1 MVSFDGLPTG
11 IATWQ
16 DYLDLRD
23 RIRNAGLEVP
33 AWCSQTHWNSIDN
46 YERKYMLRRI
56 AEDTGLISDK
66 PKTGSENA
74 W

>member
-1 MVSFDGLPTG
+1 MV
-11 IATWQ
+11 TWQ

-23 RIRNAGLEVP
+23 RIRDAGLEMP
-33 AWCSQTHWNSIDN
+33 PWHSNAHWNGLDQ
-46 YERKYMLRRI
+46 YERKYMLQRI

-66 PKTGSENA
+66 PMTGSESA

>member
-1 MVSFDGLPTG
+1 MV
-11 IATWQ
+11 TWQ
-16 DYLDLRD
+16 DYLDLRG

-33 AWCSQTHWNSIDN
+33 PWHSLKHWDRLDN

-66 PKTGSENA
+66 PTTGSENA